1 MNELGVL
8 VERGLR
14 AKGWALGEM
23 LLRADLSADAA
34 FRLFGQARL
43 PQMPSQATIAALAG
57 ALDLPYRE
65 VVMAAAAACGVA
77 TTPAGG
83 RDVTLSQVT
92 HEELLRE
99 LRRRSFQDRRQGEA
113 RRRLAHLALA
123 GQALSQD
130 AG

>member
-8 VERGLR
+8 VERGLK
-14 AKGWALGEM
+14 AKGWALGEL
-23 LLRADLSADAA
+23 LLRANLSVDTAS
-34 FRLFGQARL
+34 RLFGDARL
-43 PQMPSQATIAALAG
+43 AQLPSQTTVATLARC
-57 ALDLPYRE
+57 LDLPYRE
-65 VVMAAAAACGVA
+65 VVLAAATACGAA

-99 LRRRSFQDRRQGEA
+99 LRRRSARDRRQGEA
-113 RRRLAHLALA
+113 RPRLAHLALA
-123 GQALSQD
+123 GQALE